1 MKKTLSV
8 LIVGMMLLSVASC
21 KKKEEQPQAPQQ
33 GAVPQG
39 PLVESPMTQPSA
51 PGHGMPGQKPGQ
63 KIEFKVVVPKEVEN
77 HWSAV
82 KFIIEDKTQNK
93 KQEIS
98 APIGGELKIPDSNLT
113 VKVGPFLPDFKMT
126 GDMITS
132 ATNDMVNPAVG
143 VIIYENGAQ
152 IFPASGQWGWLY
164 MKFPTI
170 HPFQHQRFTLA
181 LKEGIKK

>member
-1 MKKTLSV
+1 MKKIFSV
-8 LIVGMMLLSVASC
+8 LIAGMMLLSVASC
-21 KKKEEQPQAPQQ
+21 KKKEEQPQQAPQQ
-33 GAVPQG
+33 GAVPHG
-39 PLVESPMTQPSA
+39 PLVESQMPQSPT
-51 PGHGMPGQKPGQ
+51 PGHGMPGQKV
-63 KIEFKVVVPKEVEN
+63 EFKVVVPKEVEG

-93 KQEIS
+93 KQELS

-132 ATNDMVNPAVG
+132 ATNDLINPAVG
-143 VIIYENGAQ
+143 VKIYENGAQ

-164 MKFPTI
+164 MKFPSI
-170 HPFQHQRFTLA
+170 HPFQHQRFALA